1 MFGKHSKTF
10 YIYLFSYLSIMVLG
24 ISIIVLFVLLYL
36 FPRFKSDLSD
46 SHQAM
51 LEQTAASIDSNLS
64 MLYQTSYQLSY
75 SNDNLLSY
83 FIMED
88 TPSRDMKI
96 INELESYS
104 AISSFIEEIGLLKQ
118 GSDFIY
124 TSTGIYPAEL
134 FFKNIYH
141 YPSLENP
148 KNLFLSFTTNAC
160 LPSTLMDSSERYLTF
175 INPSYAL
182 SNLKDMTILFWV
194 KESQISSVLN
204 HIDNENAIAAIYT
217 DHADFLYST
226 DSTLSS
232 EEIATIN
239 EAISIDSSDSKQ
251 HFINLHNDRYSIY
264 SYHSDVNNWV
274 YVYAINHD
282 AAFHEMNTLYSI
294 LVSVI
299 FITLLLG
306 ILAIGY
312 YMRITYT
319 PLKFLK
325 SITDKLIPEDTNDTD
340 EMDSLRAALD
350 YLSNQDH
357 HQVAMLRDS
366 ELYQS
371 LHDSLLFSLLK
382 GHVTSI
388 DEFNHDG
395 ATVHIQLTKPNYQVL
410 MIQFPSITKSPLA
423 ANDRISNLLNQVFPS
438 EYEFYFREFFKENQY
453 VVIFAFDDTPTKTTL
468 ELCRTLHDQ
477 ALEHDMNI
485 TIGIGNI
492 YKEIGGFQ
500 KSCLEAELALRNS
513 FVYGHGSVIIYT
525 EQDLQ
530 QIMKQQLYPS
540 ECMQA
545 LQMLIHCKDYEGF
558 LHKTEQLFQQMIQ
571 NQWNTD
577 YAKNLCNSIT
587 NILISELP
595 SDDLYHHSNTLLMMY
610 HADTLS
616 SYQLYLGNLIK
627 DLSQLKDSSQQ
638 EENGDLLYRIQQ
650 YLAQNFDDC
659 NFSAQKVADALDI
672 NSSYLSQ
679 YFKSQTNTNLNN
691 YVATLRIEKAKR
703 LLTSTNLSLPLIS
716 EEVGYYNQNSFI
728 RRFKQITGITPGD
741 YRKSNSPQN

>member
-1 MFGKHSKTF
+1 MFAKHSKTF

-24 ISIIVLFVLLYL
+24 ISVIVLFVLLYL
-36 FPRFKSDLSD
+36 FPRFRSDLSN

-51 LEQTAASIDSNLS
+51 LEQTAASVDNNLS
-64 MLYQTSYQLSY
+64 MIYQTSYQLSY
-75 SNDNLLSY
+75 SSNNLLSY
-83 FIMED
+83 FIMDD
-88 TPSRDMKI
+88 TPARDLKI
-96 INELESYS
+96 INELKSYS
-104 AISSFIEEIGLLKQ
+104 AISSFIEEIGLLKKD
-118 GSDFIY
+118 SDFIY
-124 TSTGIYPAEL
+124 TSTGVYPIEL

-141 YPSLENP
+141 YPTLENP
-148 KNLFLSFTTNAC
+148 KNLFLSFTTNAS
-160 LPSTLMDSSERYLTF
+160 LPSSLMDSSNRYLTF

-182 SNLKDMTILFWV
+182 SNLKDTTILFWV
-194 KESQISSVLN
+194 EESRITSILEHIS
-204 HIDNENAIAAIYT
+204 NENTITAIYN
-217 DHADFLYST
+217 DNGEFIYST
-226 DSTLSS
+226 DSSLSS
-232 EEIATIN
+232 EEIIAIN
-239 EAISIDSSDSKQ
+239 QAITSTTQ
-251 HFINLHNDRYSIY
+251 EQMNLRNNNYSIY
-264 SYHSDVNNWV
+264 SCHSSINNWV
-274 YVYAINHD
+274 YVYAINND
-282 AAFHEMNTLYSI
+282 AAFHEMNTLYFI
-294 LVSVI
+294 LSTVI
-299 FITLLLG
+299 FITVLLG
-306 ILAIGY
+306 VLAIGY

-325 SITDKLIPEDTNDTD
+325 SITDKLTPEESNDTD
-340 EMDSLRAALD
+340 EMDSLRSALD
-350 YLSNQDH
+350 YLANQDH

-388 DEFNHDG
+388 EEFNHDG

-410 MIQFPSITKSPLA
+410 MIQFPGINKSPLT
-423 ANDRISNLLNQVFPS
+423 ANERINSLLMQVFPTN
-438 EYEFYFREFFKENQY
+438 YEFYFREFFEENQY
-453 VVIFAFDDTPTKTTL
+453 VVILAFDDALTTTTL
-468 ELCRTLHDQ
+468 ALCRILHEQ

-485 TIGIGNI
+485 TIGIGTI
-492 YKEIGGFQ
+492 YQEVSGFQ

-513 FVYGHGSVIIYT
+513 FVCGHGSVITYA

-530 QIMKQQLYPS
+530 QLVKQQLYPT
-540 ECMQA
+540 ECMQSI
-545 LQMLIHCKDYEGF
+545 QMLIRCKDYVGF
-558 LHKTEQLFQQMIQ
+558 QDKTDHLFEKMIQ
-571 NQWNTD
+571 NQLNAD

-587 NILISELP
+587 NIFISELP
-595 SDDLYHHSNTLLMMY
+595 PDDLYRNINTILLMY

-616 SYQLYLGNLIK
+616 SYQLYLGNLLK
-627 DLSQLKDSSQQ
+627 DLSQVEESSQK
-638 EENGDLLYRIQQ
+638 EESGDLLYRIQQ

-728 RRFKQITGITPGD
+728 RRFKQITGMTPGD
-741 YRKSNSPQN
+741 YRKSNGTRS